1 MESMKLLKTLMSI
14 KRLCVK
20 YEIRVLKEYK
30 KNYKKL
36 TLKEKDLVDE
46 IVYRLSNNETLER
59 KYKDHKLKGEFK
71 ELRECHVKPDLLLIY
86 QKQDDKLILTCINIG
101 SHSEL
106 F

>member
-1 MESMKLLKTLMSI
+1 MKLLKTLMSI

-71 ELRECHVKPDLLLIY
+71 DLRECHVKPDLLLIY

>member
-1 MESMKLLKTLMSI
+1 MKLLKTLMSI

-46 IVYRLSNNETLER
+46 IVYRLSNNETLEK

>member
-1 MESMKLLKTLMSI
+1 MKLLKTLMSI
-14 KRLCVK
+14 KGLCVK

-36 TLKEKDLVDE
+36 TPKEKDLVDE

-71 ELRECHVKPDLLLIY
+71 DLRECHVKPDLLLIY

>member
-1 MESMKLLKTLMSI
+1 MKLLKTLMSI

-71 ELRECHVKPDLLLIY
+71 ELREYHVKPDFLLIY

-101 SHSEL
+101 SHIEL

>member
-1 MESMKLLKTLMSI
+1 MENMKLLKTLMSI
-14 KRLCVK
+14 KGLCVK

-71 ELRECHVKPDLLLIY
+71 DLRECHVKPDLLLIY

>member
-1 MESMKLLKTLMSI
+1 MKLLKTLMSI

-30 KNYKKL
+30 KNYKRL

>member
-1 MESMKLLKTLMSI
+1 M
-14 KRLCVK
+14 K

-46 IVYRLSNNETLER
+46 IVYCLSNNETLER

>member
-1 MESMKLLKTLMSI
+1 MKLLKTLMSI

>member
-1 MESMKLLKTLMSI
+1 MKLLKTLMSI

-71 ELRECHVKPDLLLIY
+71 EIRECHVKPDLLLIY

>member
-1 MESMKLLKTLMSI
+1 MSI

-36 TLKEKDLVDE
+36 TLKEKDSVDE

>member
-1 MESMKLLKTLMSI
+1 MKLLKTLMSI

-36 TLKEKDLVDE
+36 TLKEKDLADK
-46 IVYRLSNNETLER
+46 IVYRLSNKVLER
-59 KYKDHKLKGEFK
+59 KYKDHKFKGEFK
-71 ELRECHVKPDLLLIY
+71 ELRECHVKPNLLLIY
-86 QKQDDKLILTCINIG
+86 QKRDDKLILTCINIG

>member
-1 MESMKLLKTLMSI
+1 MENMKLLKTLMSI

>member
-1 MESMKLLKTLMSI
+1 MKALKILMNT

-36 TLKEKDLVDE
+36 SINDKNLVDE
-46 IVYRLSNNETLER
+46 IVYRLSKNETLER

-71 ELRECHVKPDLLLIY
+71 ECRECHIKPDLLLIY
-86 QKQDDKLILTCINIG
+86 QKQETKLILTCINVG

>member
-1 MESMKLLKTLMSI
+1 MKLLKTLMSI

-46 IVYRLSNNETLER
+46 IVYRLSNNE
-59 KYKDHKLKGEFK
+59 
-71 ELRECHVKPDLLLIY
+71 KP
-86 QKQDDKLILTCINIG
+86 
-101 SHSEL
+101 
-106 F
+106 

>member
-1 MESMKLLKTLMSI
+1 M
-14 KRLCVK
+14 K

-46 IVYRLSNNETLER
+46 IVYRLSYNETLER

>member
-1 MESMKLLKTLMSI
+1 MKLLKTLMSI

-36 TLKEKDLVDE
+36 TQKEKDLVDE

>member
-1 MESMKLLKTLMSI
+1 MKLLKTLMSI

-71 ELRECHVKPDLLLIY
+71 EFRECHVKPDLLLIY

>member
-1 MESMKLLKTLMSI
+1 MKLLKTLMSI

-30 KNYKKL
+30 KHYKKL

>member
-1 MESMKLLKTLMSI
+1 MENMKLLKTLMSI

-71 ELRECHVKPDLLLIY
+71 DLRECHVKPDLLLIY

>member
-1 MESMKLLKTLMSI
+1 MKLLKTLMSI

-46 IVYRLSNNETLER
+46 IVYCLSNNETLER

>member
-46 IVYRLSNNETLER
+46 KFIAYLTM
-59 KYKDHKLKGEFK
+59 KLLK
-71 ELRECHVKPDLLLIY
+71 ENTKI
-86 QKQDDKLILTCINIG
+86 IN
-101 SHSEL
+101 
-106 F
+106 

>member
-1 MESMKLLKTLMSI
+1 ME
-14 KRLCVK
+14 
-20 YEIRVLKEYK
+20 YEIRISKEYK

-36 TLKEKDLVDE
+36 TLYEKDLVDE
-46 IVYRLSNNETLER
+46 IVCRLSKNEILEK

-71 ELRECHVKPDLLLIY
+71 DYRECHIKPDLLLVY
-86 QKQDDKLILTCINIG
+86 QKQDNILVLTCINVG

>member
-1 MESMKLLKTLMSI
+1 MKLLKTLMSI

-36 TLKEKDLVDE
+36 TLKEKGLVDE

>member
-1 MESMKLLKTLMSI
+1 M
-14 KRLCVK
+14 K

-36 TLKEKDLVDE
+36 TQKEKDLVDE

>member
-1 MESMKLLKTLMSI
+1 MKLLKTLMSI

-101 SHSEL
+101 SHSES

>member
-46 IVYRLSNNETLER
+46 IVYRLSNNKTLER

>member
-1 MESMKLLKTLMSI
+1 M
-14 KRLCVK
+14 K

-59 KYKDHKLKGEFK
+59 KYKDHKLKG
-71 ELRECHVKPDLLLIY
+71 
-86 QKQDDKLILTCINIG
+86 
-101 SHSEL
+101 
-106 F
+106 

>member
-1 MESMKLLKTLMSI
+1 M
-14 KRLCVK
+14 K

-46 IVYRLSNNETLER
+46 IVYRLSSNETLER

>member
-1 MESMKLLKTLMSI
+1 MENMKLLKTLMSI
-14 KRLCVK
+14 KGLCVK

>member
-1 MESMKLLKTLMSI
+1 MKLLKTLMSI

-46 IVYRLSNNETLER
+46 IVYRLSYNETLER